1 MGVGSDGIFF
11 FGMIW
16 TDNDPPWRP
25 ADKKEIEIMKDE
37 LSTNP
42 EWEDLYCMRSEK
54 DINDCKVQIGFHC
67 NGEDPM
73 YFLAVS
79 ETLVTANRGYPS
91 KVKTVLVKPEWRSEL
106 KQFCDWMGI
115 KFQEPAWW
123 VTSILG

>member
-1 MGVGSDGIFF
+1 MGVRSDGIFF

-16 TDNDPPWRP
+16 TDSEPPWRP
-25 ADKKEIEIMKDE
+25 ADQKEREIMEDE

-42 EWEDLYCMRSEK
+42 EWEDLYCLRSEK
-54 DINDCKVQIGFHC
+54 DILDCQVRIGHHC

-79 ETLVTANRGYPS
+79 ETLVEAGRGYPS
-91 KVKTVLVKPEWRSEL
+91 TVKTVMVKPEWRSQLE
-106 KQFCDWMGI
+106 KFCVIMGI

-123 VTSILG
+123 VASILG